1 MWRGFSS
8 FKVLCLSVGDGV
20 TSDTTTNVVRQVCDT
35 VVWCALVRR
44 RRITNAGVPSKHV
57 VVPCWC
63 RGTKSCLRLWTL
75 LTQGPRCMCTTACAS
90 CVAAHSRKIDAAVVT
105 GLGGGVGSLG
115 RQVLACEREGKVH
128 STVPALHQS
137 PFSGHLCSW
146 VWLNFPSNRNQ
157 LRPKHSNR
165 KSSTAGVALLPQWR
179 RTAEKQCGEAQ
190 YLFKRLHRTTRYRPD
205 CRACKT
211 GEREGAETKYN
222 STLFTARCFAHS
234 REKLRTDLLSG
245 WRVG

>member
-1 MWRGFSS
+1 MFIGWRWSYQRHDDQRRATG
-8 FKVLCLSVGDGV
+8 LRHRGL
-20 TSDTTTNVVRQVCDT
+20 VCSRSPPPD
-35 VVWCALVRR
+35 
-44 RRITNAGVPSKHV
+44 HQ
-57 VVPCWC
+57 C
-63 RGTKSCLRLWTL
+63 RGAVKTCRRTL
-75 LTQGPRCMCTTACAS
+75 LVPWNKVMLEVMDFANTRATLRVHNSMCKLRCCPQPQDWC
-90 CVAAHSRKIDAAVVT
+90 
-105 GLGGGVGSLG
+105 GGCHWTWGVGSLG